1 MQFSK
6 ESKFNIKNLI
16 RKPLFVNADDK
27 VDDIFRTMQKEK
39 YSMAIVKSEN
49 KTVGLITLEDAIE
62 EVLGNISDEY
72 N

>member
-1 MQFSK
+1 
-6 ESKFNIKNLI
+6 
-16 RKPLFVNADDK
+16 
-27 VDDIFRTMQKEK
+27 
-39 YSMAIVKSEN
+39 MAIVKSEN

>member
-16 RKPLFVNADDK
+16 RKPFFVNADDK
-27 VDDIFRTMQKEK
+27 VDDVFRIMQKEK
-39 YSMAIVKSEN
+39 HSMAIVKDGN
-49 KTVGLITLEDAIE
+49 KTIGLITLEDAIE